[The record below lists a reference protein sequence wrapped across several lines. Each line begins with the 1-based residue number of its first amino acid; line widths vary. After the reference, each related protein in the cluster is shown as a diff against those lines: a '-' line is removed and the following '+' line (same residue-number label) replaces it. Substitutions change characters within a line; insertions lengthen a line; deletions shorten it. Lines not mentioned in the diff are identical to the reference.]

1 MQKVTIVTFFFSALC
16 HDHQITVAIQLLATN
31 QEPLVTRKLRLRFIS
46 DQNKNIRGVI
56 TNKTGRTVQYE
67 SFNEF
72 KLTLILEKDPTV
84 LDYISQPETFEF
96 FDD

>member
-1 MQKVTIVTFFFSALC
+1 
-16 HDHQITVAIQLLATN
+16 
-31 QEPLVTRKLRLRFIS
+31 LRLRFIS
-46 DQNKNIRGVI
+46 DQNKNTRGDI

-72 KLTLILEKDPTV
+72 KVTLMLERDPTV

-96 FDD
+96 FED